1 MKTGKFITIFYVWL
15 ASFALGQAAN
25 QLPLSIE
32 TLADKADAVVHG
44 KVTGMICKRDA
55 TGRIFTEVRLKL
67 TETLKGK
74 PSGEEFRLV
83 HGGGILGGKRSRS
96 VADPKFKVGE
106 EVVVFVV
113 FNSRGEA
120 VPIGMNQ
127 GRFEVFRPTEPG
139 EAMVRNPFHGL
150 AKRNDAWAVFKRALS
165 QAQPLILS
173 ELKRRI
179 RRAAK

>member
-1 MKTGKFITIFYVWL
+1 MNEDGKFITIFYVWL

-25 QLPLSIE
+25 H
-32 TLADKADAVVHG
+32 AAVD
-44 KVTGMICKRDA
+44 RDS
-55 TGRIFTEVRLKL
+55 GRQGGRSSAQQGHRHDLQTQYRTNLHEVRLNL

-150 AKRNDAWAVFKRALS
+150 AKRNDDGRYSSGRLAKRNH
-165 QAQPLILS
+165 
-173 ELKRRI
+173 
-179 RRAAK
+179 